1 MTAEGER
8 IIADWL
14 EAIESRLAD
23 MTEPIKELAIS
34 IKALVIHINLQE
46 ERRAEALNPSLEYK
60 TRVEETVEVVEEV
73 IQDLKSVVVMA
84 QTSKAILAVKNGH
97 QKWVAFSHMIPRDE
111 EFELGTLYDIE
122 LQDSSKWVLKKA
134 WEKFKPQKQGG

>member
-1 MTAEGER
+1 
-8 IIADWL
+8 
-14 EAIESRLAD
+14 
-23 MTEPIKELAIS
+23 MTEREVLALLKSINIKIE
-34 IKALVIHINLQE
+34 ALQAQMIMFQ
-46 ERRAEALNPSLEYK
+46 EALNPSLEYP
-60 TRVEETVEVVEEV
+60 VENTKVVEEV

-97 QKWVAFSHMIPRDE
+97 QKWVAFSHMIPREE

-122 LQDSSKWVLKKA
+122 LQKTSEWVLKKA

>member
-1 MTAEGER
+1 MNEEQ
-8 IIADWL
+8 IIAL
-14 EAIESRLAD
+14 LKSINIKIEA
-23 MTEPIKELAIS
+23 
-34 IKALVIHINLQE
+34 LQ
-46 ERRAEALNPSLEYK
+46 AQMIMFQEALNPSLEYK
-60 TRVEETVEVVEEV
+60 TGAEETVEVVEEM

-97 QKWVAFSHMIPRDE
+97 QKWVAFSHMIPREE

>member
-1 MTAEGER
+1 MTAVGEKA
-8 IIADWL
+8 IA
-14 EAIESRLAD
+14 EAIEKNTKAVS
-23 MTEPIKELAIS
+23 ELAIS
-34 IKALVIHINLQE
+34 IKALVIHVNLQE
-46 ERRAEALNPSLEYK
+46 ERRAEALNPSLESN

-97 QKWVAFSHMIPRDE
+97 QKWVAFSHMIPREE